1 MADDTNKY
9 TWPAAEQ
16 RTMIG
21 KRVSRVDGPEKS
33 SGRAKYTYDVHRPG
47 MLYAKVVRC
56 PYPHAKIVSVDTSA
70 AEKLPGVAAV
80 HVVQGPGTEIQWAGD
95 DIVVVAAVDENT
107 AMDGVNLVKVEYEP
121 LPFWVNDF
129 KSPQNVA
136 EDNGPLSLD
145 DVVGMFR
152 NQVPDQQVIDRVQ
165 KRGLSFKVSDQ
176 MVEQMKSNRIND
188 SVIAALQAAP
198 QKPPSDKPK
207 SPYRKEAEQVKGDP
221 DAAFKD
227 SEVISEGVYGC
238 PVITHSCMESHGSIA
253 EWTDDDHLF
262 VHISTQNVSGVA
274 NDYTTPLKIPAS
286 NIHIHQDHIG
296 GGFGSKFQADRWGIY
311 TAQVSKKA
319 GGKPVRYMLERAPE
333 LTLAGCRPS
342 IWAKV
347 KVGAKKDGT
356 LLAWQCDSWGTGG
369 PGGGG
374 APPMPYIVNIPNQRK
389 QHVAVLTNIG
399 PARAWRAPNHP
410 QGCLVTMSALED
422 LAAKLN
428 MDPLDFMLKNI
439 QLTAPPTD
447 TFNRVG
453 TYRDELTIA
462 ADLIG
467 WKKNWH
473 PRGQGG
479 PGPVKRGL
487 GLAIHTW
494 GGGGHRS
501 TCSLTINPDGSVEI
515 KMGTQDLGTGTRTAI
530 LMIAADT
537 LGIPMDWI
545 TLKIGDNQYP
555 QSGGSGGSTT
565 IGGVSSS
572 TRRAAVDARDQL
584 LAKVAP
590 ALNLQPSEV
599 EIVNGRVRQTFSPGP
614 SMSWKEACARLGGQP
629 IAVTDANEVGPGKS
643 EPLISS
649 GVGGAVMA
657 DVSVDVET
665 GIIKMNKTVCVQD
678 CGLVISMKTAESQVY
693 GAMIMSIATT
703 LYEEKIMDPVTG
715 RMLNPNMDFY
725 RLAGLGDV
733 GELVAHF
740 MTGKGYDERGPIG
753 LGEPATVGPMA
764 AIANAV
770 ANAIGVRVP
779 FLPLTPDR
787 VLAALAGQSSGSHS
801 AGNHLENQGGVNAR
815 V

>member
-1 MADDTNKY
+1 MANETNKY
-9 TWPAAEQ
+9 TWPAADQ
-16 RTMIG
+16 RTWIG
-21 KRVSRVDGPEKS
+21 KRVSRVDGPDKV

-47 MLYAKVVRC
+47 MLYGKVVRC
-56 PYPHAKIVSVDTSA
+56 PYAHAKVVSVDTSA
-70 AEKLPGVAAV
+70 AEKMPGVKAI

-95 DIVVVAAVDENT
+95 DIVVVAAVDER
-107 AMDGVNLVKVEYEP
+107 AAADAAHAIKVEYQP
-121 LPFWVNDF
+121 LPHFVDDF
-129 KSPQNVA
+129 TQPTNVA
-136 EDNGPLSLD
+136 EKSGPL
-145 DVVGMFR
+145 DVRDLVGMFT
-152 NQVPDQQVIDRVQ
+152 NQVPEAQIIQAVGN
-165 KRGLSFKVSDQ
+165 RGITFKVSDSMVDQ
-176 MVEQMKSNRIND
+176 MRQNKVGEN
-188 SVIAALQAAP
+188 VIKAIQNAP
-198 QKPPSDKPK
+198 VKEPLPLSG
-207 SPYRKEAEQVKGDP
+207 PYRKDAEQIKGDP

-227 SEVISEGVYGC
+227 AEVISEGIYGC
-238 PVITHSCMESHGSIA
+238 PVITHSCLESHGSIA

-262 VHISTQNVSGVA
+262 VHISTQNVSGVSGEYA
-274 NDYTTPLKIPAS
+274 GALKIPAG
-286 NIHIHQDHIG
+286 NVHVHQDHIG
-296 GGFGSKFQADRWGIY
+296 GGFGSKFSADRWGIY

-319 GGKPVRYMLERAPE
+319 AGKPVRVMLERDAE

-342 IWAKV
+342 IWARV

-356 LLAWQCDSWGTGG
+356 LLAWQSDSWGTGG

-374 APPMPYIVNIPNQRK
+374 APPMPYVVNIPNQRK
-389 QHVAVLTNIG
+389 QHVAVATNIG

-422 LAAKLN
+422 VAAKLN
-428 MDPLDFMLKNI
+428 MDPVDLLLKNI
-439 QLTAPPTD
+439 ELTAPPTD

-453 TYRDELTIA
+453 TYRDELLIA
-462 ADLIG
+462 ADLID
-467 WKKNWH
+467 WKKNWR
-473 PRGQGG
+473 PRGQSST
-479 PGPVKRGL
+479 GPVKRGL

-494 GGGGHRS
+494 GGRGHQS

-530 LMIAADT
+530 LMVAADT

-555 QSGGSGGSTT
+555 PSGGSGGSTT

-572 TRRAAVDARDQL
+572 TRRAAVDAREQL

-590 ALNLQPSEV
+590 ALNLKPEDM
-599 EIVNGRVRQTFSPGP
+599 EIVNGNIRQNFSPGP
-614 SMSWKEACARLGGQP
+614 SMKWKEACARLGTQP
-629 IAVTDANEVGPGKS
+629 IVVVDPNLGAKED
-643 EPLISS
+643 LISS

-657 DVSVDVET
+657 DVSVDTET
-665 GIIKMNKTVCVQD
+665 GIVKMNKTVCVQD
-678 CGLVISMKTAESQVY
+678 CGLIISMKTAESQVY

-703 LYEEKIMDPVTG
+703 LYEEKIMDPVSG

-725 RLAGLGDV
+725 RLAGIGDV
-733 GELVAHF
+733 GELVVRF

-779 FLPLTPDR
+779 FMPITPDR
-787 VLAALAGQSSGSHS
+787 VLAALGNAS
-801 AGNHLENQGGVNAR
+801 ANIQGGNDASV
-815 V
+815 

>member
-1 MADDTNKY
+1 MNMANETNKY
-9 TWPAAEQ
+9 AWPPAEQ
-16 RTMIG
+16 RTLIG
-21 KRVSRVDGPEKS
+21 KRISRVDGPDKV
-33 SGRAKYTYDVHRPG
+33 SGRAKYSYDVHPPG
-47 MLYAKVVRC
+47 MLFGKVVRC
-56 PYPHAKIVSVDTSA
+56 PYPHAKVVSVDTTA
-70 AEKLPGVAAV
+70 AEKMPGVKAV
-80 HVVQGPGTEIQWAGD
+80 HVVQGPGTEIHWAGD
-95 DIVVVAAVDENT
+95 DIVVVAAVDEPT
-107 AMDGVNLVKVEYEP
+107 AADAARAVKVEYEP
-121 LPFWVNDF
+121 LTYFVNDF
-129 KSPQNVA
+129 KPPENVA
-136 EDNGPLSLD
+136 ENTGPLALD

-176 MVEQMKSNRIND
+176 MLDQMRQNHISD
-188 SVIAALQAAP
+188 AVIAALQSAP
-198 QKPPSDKPK
+198 QKPPAEKPK
-207 SPYRKEAEQVKGDP
+207 SPYKKEAEQTRGDP
-221 DAAFKD
+221 DAAFKEA
-227 SEVISEGVYGC
+227 EVVSEGVYGC
-238 PVITHSCMESHGSIA
+238 PVITHCCLESHGSVA

-274 NDYTTPLKIPAS
+274 GEYSGALKIPTG
-286 NIHIHQDHIG
+286 NVHVHQDHIG
-296 GGFGSKFQADRWGIY
+296 GGFGSKFGADRWGIY

-319 GGKPVRYMLERAPE
+319 GGKPVRVMLERDPE

-342 IWAKV
+342 IWARV

-356 LLAWQCDSWGTGG
+356 LLAWQSDSWGTGG

-374 APPMPYIVNIPNQRK
+374 APPMPYVVNIPNQRK
-389 QHVAVLTNIG
+389 QHVAVATNIG

-410 QGCLVTMSALED
+410 QGCLVTMSAFED

-428 MDPLDFMLKNI
+428 MDPLDLLLKNI

-447 TFNRVG
+447 TYNRVG
-453 TYRDELTIA
+453 TYRDELMIA

-479 PGPVKRGL
+479 SDPVKRGL
-487 GLAIHTW
+487 GVAIHTW
-494 GGGGHRS
+494 GGRGHMS
-501 TCSLTINPDGSVEI
+501 TCSLTINPDASVEI

-530 LMIAADT
+530 LMVAADT
-537 LGIPMDWI
+537 LGIPMEQI

-555 QSGGSGGSTT
+555 ASGGSGGSTT

-572 TRRAAVDARDQL
+572 TRRAAVDAREQL

-590 ALNLQPSEV
+590 AMNLQAGDL
-599 EIVNGRVRQTFSPGP
+599 EIVNGRIRQNFSPGP
-614 SMSWKEACARLGGQP
+614 SMSWKEACARLGTQP
-629 IAVTDANEVGPGKS
+629 IVVVDANLGPK
-643 EPLISS
+643 EDLISS

-657 DVSVDVET
+657 DVSVDTET
-665 GIIKMNKTVCVQD
+665 GIVKMNKTVCVQD
-678 CGLVISMKTAESQVY
+678 CGLIISMKTAESQVY
-693 GAMIMSIATT
+693 GAMIMSIAST
-703 LYEEKIMDPVTG
+703 LYEEKIMDPATG

-725 RLAGLGDV
+725 RLAGIGDV

-779 FLPLTPDR
+779 FLPITPDR
-787 VLAALAGQSSGSHS
+787 VLAALAS
-801 AGNHLENQGGVNAR
+801 QGAKNAT